1 MVHAALYIGINCSN
15 NFVKNNILINAR
27 DESPFNAFAIFDYQS
42 TNLNSDYNDLYVEEN
57 PNNFLARKNGIDYKT
72 LSDWQMNG
80 VDEHS
85 FNAKPQFEN
94 PGLHI
99 DRRTEVCIEMTGTP
113 IYGINTDI
121 DGEQRNLLTPDI
133 GADEFD
139 CILSEVNESG
149 IVEEFKLEQNYPNP
163 FNPSTTFKYTIP
175 SVIASEA
182 KQSQFVTLKVYD
194 ILGNEIATL
203 VNEEKS
209 AGSYEVKFNAN
220 GLSSGIYFYKL
231 QTGNFI
237 ETRKMNL
244 VKVISVQNKI
254 LILGEQ

>member
-1 MVHAALYIGINCSN
+1 M
-15 NFVKNNILINAR
+15 KNNILINAR
-27 DESPFNAFAIFDYQS
+27 DESLNNAFAIFDYQS
-42 TNLNSDYNDLYVEEN
+42 TNLNSDYNNLYVGRNEN
-57 PNNFLARKNGIDYKT
+57 SILVRRHGVDYKT
-72 LSDWQMNG
+72 LSDWQLTGM
-80 VDEHS
+80 DTHS
-85 FNAKPQFEN
+85 FNDMPHFAGPD
-94 PGLHI
+94 LHI
-99 DRRTEVCIEMTGTP
+99 DRRLEICIEMSGISIP
-113 IYGINTDI
+113 GINTDI

-220 GLSSGIYFYKL
+220 GLSSGIYFYNL
-231 QTGNFI
+231 QP
-237 ETRKMNL
+237 
-244 VKVISVQNKI
+244 VILLKPEDDVLK
-254 LILGEQ
+254 